1 MLMCRVPKAVL
12 SRGSNTSAQEPDLF
26 DHLIGER
33 DQLVGNCYP
42 DRPGSREINDQLEL
56 CRSLDR
62 KVGWF
67 LAFEDAASIDPD
79 LLVHIR
85 KARPIAHE
93 AAAFGKFAHVID
105 CWNRM
110 SRRQRRDL
118 CATAS
123 KKWIGTDE

>member
-1 MLMCRVPKAVL
+1 VPL
-12 SRGSNTSAQEPDLF
+12 PDARKCSKKSFLL

-33 DQLVGNCYP
+33 DQLVWNCYP
-42 DRPGSREINDQLEL
+42 DSPGGREINNQLEL
-56 CRSLDR
+56 CRPLNR
-62 KVGWF
+62 KFGRL
-67 LAFEDAASIDPD
+67 LAFEDAAGIYPD

-93 AAAFGKFAHVID
+93 AAGFGKLAHVID

-118 CATAS
+118 CATTS